1 MKRKADKKRLAA
13 ARRKFS
19 KRADA
24 IAKAR
29 NEVRE
34 ELATKQVLIMAR
46 ITEIYFGR
54 GGGPLMG
61 EGLAPVPGTEAQAD
75 SAAKNGDEVQKALF
89 LGDSNGHSYIYNA
102 MMRGDSQMVKA
113 YFDDNGIEMLYE
125 NSVVGLQS
133 RKLTW
138 VQCGKAVVSLIQG
151 ETISYRDGQ
160 PQREF
165 RFCVRDE
172 ATGEEYPII
181 FDSTEL

>member
-1 MKRKADKKRLAA
+1 MKGRTDKKRLAQE
-13 ARRKFS
+13 RRKFS
-19 KRADA
+19 KRAEA
-24 IAKAR
+24 IAEAR
-29 NEVRE
+29 IEMRD
-34 ELATKQVLIMAR
+34 ELAAKQVLIIAR

-61 EGLAPVPGTEAQAD
+61 EALAPVPGTDAQEG
-75 SAAKNGDEVQKALF
+75 SAAENGGEMQKALF

-102 MMRGDSQMVKA
+102 MVRGDSQMVRA

-165 RFCVRDE
+165 RFYVRDE
-172 ATGEEYPII
+172 ATGKEYPII
-181 FDSTEL
+181 FDSTER